1 MPITTGNPLVI
12 VLLYTAGRAGGLIL
26 DLDTATLVR
35 TVDRPIEEGYLEV
48 DTDTDEDK
56 ILK

>member
-35 TVDRPIEEGYLEV
+35 TVDRPIEGYLEV

>member
-1 MPITTGNPLVI
+1 M
-12 VLLYTAGRAGGLIL
+12 AGELIL

-35 TVDRPIEEGYLEV
+35 TVDRPIEGYLEV